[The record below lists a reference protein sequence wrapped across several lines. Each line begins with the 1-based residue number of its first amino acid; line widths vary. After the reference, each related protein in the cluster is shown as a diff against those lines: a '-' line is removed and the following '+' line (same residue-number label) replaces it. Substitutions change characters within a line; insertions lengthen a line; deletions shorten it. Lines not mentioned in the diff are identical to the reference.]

1 MWHVFCQQQSQGE
14 APLVV
19 TKSPQGLQT
28 IRLNRPEKLNSVTK
42 EMYQEITDI
51 LTKTNVDDSIKMTLL
66 TGTGKYFSAGNDLS
80 AFSSSI
86 GDVNKATSEAKQIMI
101 NFLNSFVDHE
111 KVVVAGINGPSVGIM
126 MTTLSLLDVV
136 WASADASFVSPFSA
150 TAQSPE
156 GGSTLTFPRIFGTS
170 LANELLMFNR
180 KISSEE
186 ALRSGF
192 VSRIFQEK
200 ESFQETVE
208 NQLNEYLT
216 NFSTESMKRTKKLM
230 RNKEEKERL
239 KKVIEE
245 EATVLVESWLHPD
258 FPEFIM
264 KFMMS
269 RGGKGK

>member
-1 MWHVFCQQQSQGE
+1 MTRLLSTSNEG
-14 APLVV
+14 PLVV

-42 EMYQEITDI
+42 EMYQEITSI
-51 LTKTNVDDSIKMTLL
+51 LNKTNVDDSIKMTLL

-80 AFSSSI
+80 AFSTSF
-86 GDVNKATSEAKQIMI
+86 GDINEATSEAKGIMI

-111 KVVVAGINGPSVGIM
+111 KVLVGGVNGPSVGIM
-126 MTTLSLLDVV
+126 MTSLSLLDVI
-136 WASADASFVSPFSA
+136 WSTSDASFVSPFSA

-156 GGSTLTFPRIFGTS
+156 GASTLTFPQTFGTS

-200 ESFQETVE
+200 ESFQQAVE
-208 NQLNEYLT
+208 SQLNEYLQ
-216 NFSTESMKRTKKLM
+216 NFSIESMKRTKKLM
-230 RNKEEKERL
+230 RNKQEKEKL

-245 EATVLVESWLHPD
+245 EASVLVESWLDPE
-258 FPEFIM
+258 FPQFIM